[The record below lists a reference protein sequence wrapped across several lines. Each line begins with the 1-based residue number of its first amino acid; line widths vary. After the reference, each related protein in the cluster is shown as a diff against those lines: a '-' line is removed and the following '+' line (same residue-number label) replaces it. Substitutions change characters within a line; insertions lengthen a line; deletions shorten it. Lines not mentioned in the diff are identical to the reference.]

1 MEASRLEQARVIFFG
16 TLFISLPDNDDFW
29 KFSSKIWFFET
40 VFESHISNSIVAC
53 MKKLDLDESFALSCK
68 ELTYDCELV
77 GAICEI

>member
-1 MEASRLEQARVIFFG
+1 MGASILEQARAIFFG
-16 TLFISLPDNDDFW
+16 TLFICSLENDDFW

-40 VFESHISNSIVAC
+40 VFEPHISNSIVAC
-53 MKKLDLDESFALSCK
+53 MKKLYLDESFALSCK